1 MVSNEFQLRAPTAAV
16 ASGDTVLTSFFFL
29 GLAAS
34 VAHDTSTRVGNVE
47 IYYVI
52 YGLHFFFYNDR
63 LQSCCMVLLAGRLV
77 VAPSLQP
84 LVQAFSVIINIF
96 VVTPSVLLLAA
107 GIVQVVN

>member
-1 MVSNEFQLRAPTAAV
+1 
-16 ASGDTVLTSFFFL
+16 
-29 GLAAS
+29 
-34 VAHDTSTRVGNVE
+34 
-47 IYYVI
+47 
-52 YGLHFFFYNDR
+52 
-63 LQSCCMVLLAGRLV
+63 MVLLAGRLV